1 MGNSQ
6 SQLSSLPAVG
16 KLQARDVVRGWLAA
30 YGEAVVADALRA
42 AVDRHREMIT
52 SGEWTG
58 SALDESVM
66 QMAEEIIAE
75 QSRPSLRR
83 VINATGIVLHTGLG
97 RAVLSDAAI
106 EAIRN
111 GAGGYC
117 NLELDLDSGE
127 RGRRINHVRD
137 LLCKL
142 TGAEAAT
149 VVNKNAAATLL
160 VLHAVADFHGTPTEA
175 DKPAKRYRK
184 RNVIVSRGQLIE
196 IGGSFRLPEIMK
208 ASGVQL
214 KEVGTTNRTRLADY
228 EQAIDE
234 RTAALMRVHT
244 SNYRVAGFT
253 EEVAIGE
260 LVKLGRKHNLPV
272 IDDLGSGA
280 MLDLQAAGLTGE
292 PLVGDSLAA
301 GADLVCFSGDK
312 LLGGPQAGI
321 ILGRAKYIRAIEKS
335 PLMRTYRLDKLVL
348 LALEATLRAYLDEDR
363 ARDEIPTLAMIFRP
377 AEQVHEAACRL
388 ADAIRAKGAGAKVEV
403 IGDVSFAG
411 GGSLPTQQLKTFA
424 VRWEPA
430 TVSAESAA
438 RALRRTDPPIV
449 ARIHKGALFFDCRT
463 ISEEDVE
470 EVTKAVAQLLP

>member
-1 MGNSQ
+1 MGNSRP
-6 SQLSSLPAVG
+6 QLSSLPAVG
-16 KLQARDVVRGWLAA
+16 KLLARDEVRGWLTAH
-30 YGEAVVADALRA
+30 GEGVVADALRA
-42 AVDRHREMIT
+42 AVERHREMIQA
-52 SGEWTG
+52 GEFSG
-58 SALDESVM
+58 SALDKSVM
-66 QMAEEIIAE
+66 RMAEEIIMR
-75 QSRPSLRR
+75 QSRPALRR

-97 RAVLSDAAI
+97 RAPLSDAAI
-106 EAIRN
+106 EAIRE

-127 RGRRINHVRD
+127 RGRRIDHVRD

-149 VVNKNAAATLL
+149 VVNNNAAATLL
-160 VLHAVADFHGTPTEA
+160 VLHAVARHDTTAA
-175 DKPAKRYRK
+175 DKPARRYRK

-244 SNYRVAGFT
+244 SNYRVAGFA
-253 EEVAIGE
+253 EEVAIAE
-260 LVKLGRKHNLPV
+260 LVKLGCTYRMPV

-280 MLDLQAAGLTGE
+280 LVDLQPAGLAGE
-292 PLVGDSLAA
+292 PVVGASLDA

-321 ILGRAKYIRAIEKS
+321 ILGREKYVRAIEKS

-363 ARDEIPTLAMIFRP
+363 ARAEIPTLAMIFRP
-377 AEQVHEAACRL
+377 AEQIREVACRL
-388 ADAIRAKGAGAKVEV
+388 ADAIRVKSESATVEV
-403 IGDVSFAG
+403 VEDVSFAG

-424 VRWEPA
+424 VRWKPVTM
-430 TVSAESAA
+430 TVESAA
-438 RALRRTDPPIV
+438 RALRRANPPIV
-449 ARIHKGALFFDCRT
+449 ARIHKDAILFDCRT
-463 ISEEDVE
+463 IRAH
-470 EVTKAVAQLLP
+470 EVDLVACVLATLY